1 MRCNSLDIATHHLGL
16 THPTQD
22 LTPPNH
28 SSPPPKY
35 TKGNHNSQ
43 DVHEGEEAKT
53 EDEGVGEVGQAQGV
67 SNGGYACHCHSEARC
82 EAPH

>member
-1 MRCNSLDIATHHLGL
+1 MQLWYKPRKNEGVIS
-16 THPTQD
+16 
-22 LTPPNH
+22 PN
-28 SSPPPKY
+28 PQ
-35 TKGNHNSQ
+35 GNHNSQ
-43 DVHEGEEAKT
+43 DVHEWEEAKT